1 MGFLD
6 SVKEKIN
13 NTEHVEELCDYLN
26 SIGLDARIIDKKGPE
41 AIAHKVPVVGNDILR
56 FPRLG
61 VIKITGQEFEYVEVI
76 RMFMGGGRRASMPS
90 TAYYYA
96 YVLHQAVPKGRD
108 PYSAVFS
115 EKDKEPGR
123 YYWFGNQLAMKLA
136 ADPDLQSLMEG
147 LGMPVIKVEGIEA
160 DQCVAMVK
168 DQDGRATI
176 SGVTRKYGY
185 GDFPSA
191 SHIQLYDAI
200 AKHIKDMGMGQNPQ

>member
-6 SVKEKIN
+6 SMKEMIN
-13 NTEHVEELCDYLN
+13 NTEHVEELCSYLN
-26 SIGLDARIIDKKGPE
+26 SIGVDARIIDKKGPE
-41 AIAHKVPVVGNDILR
+41 AIVHKVPLVGNDILR

-61 VIKITGQEFEYVEVI
+61 VIKITGHEFEYVEVI
-76 RMFMGGGRRASMPS
+76 RMFLGGGRRTSVPS

-96 YVLHQAVPKGRD
+96 YVLHQVVPKGRD
-108 PYSAVFS
+108 PYSAIFM
-115 EKDKEPGR
+115 EKEKEPGR

-136 ADPDLQSLMEG
+136 DDPDLLNLIEG

-185 GDFPSA
+185 GDFPST
-191 SHIQLYDAI
+191 SHIQLYDLI
-200 AKHIKDMGMGQNPQ
+200 AKHIKEMGSSQSKQ